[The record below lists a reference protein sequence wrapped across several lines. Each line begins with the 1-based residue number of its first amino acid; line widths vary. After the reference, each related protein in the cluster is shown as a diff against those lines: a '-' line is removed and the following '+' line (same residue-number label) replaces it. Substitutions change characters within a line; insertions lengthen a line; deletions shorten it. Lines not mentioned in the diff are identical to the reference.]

1 MAIASAKCK
10 QCRREAEKLF
20 LKGERCNTQK
30 CAMVRRST
38 LPGKNPK
45 DRVGKM
51 SEFGKQLREKQKAK
65 KIFGISEK
73 VFRNYYDKASKM
85 KGITGEN
92 LLSLLE
98 RRVDNVVYKAGFADS
113 RAQAR
118 QMVTHGLFNLNGK
131 RIDVPSISVKMGDV
145 VSVRSK
151 STDTAIIQATA
162 NRKIKTPKWLSVD
175 IKKYSASIERMPEME
190 ELEKSIV
197 INLIIEFY
205 SR

>member
-1 MAIASAKCK
+1 MSLRTAKCK
-10 QCRREAEKLF
+10 QCRREGEKLF

-30 CAMVRRST
+30 CAMVRRAT

-45 DRVGKM
+45 DRIAKL

-73 VFRNYYDKASKM
+73 VFRNYYAKASKL
-85 KGITGEN
+85 KGVTGDN

-98 RRVDNVVYKAGFADS
+98 RRVDNIVYKAGFADS

-118 QMVTHGLFNLNGK
+118 QMVTHGLFTLNGK
-131 RIDVPSISVKMGDV
+131 KIDIPSISAKEGDV
-145 VSVRSK
+145 LVVRDK
-151 STDTAIIQATA
+151 AIDTQIIQATQ
-162 NRKIKTPKWLSVD
+162 NRKIKTPKWLKVD
-175 IKKYSASIERMPEME
+175 IKKYSVSIERLPEKD
-190 ELEKSIV
+190 ELEKSIA